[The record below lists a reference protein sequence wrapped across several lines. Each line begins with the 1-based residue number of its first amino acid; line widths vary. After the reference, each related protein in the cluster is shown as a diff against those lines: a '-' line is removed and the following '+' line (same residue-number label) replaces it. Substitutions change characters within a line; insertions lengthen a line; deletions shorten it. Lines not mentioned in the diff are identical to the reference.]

1 MHISVKNGT
10 KFHDALS
17 VGQGVFLYGGK
28 NMEQNGMPVGFG
40 MALNQNTE
48 AMIHYAAMTQEQR
61 NAIREKASSIQTK
74 EEMYH
79 LVAQIANGTL

>member
-1 MHISVKNGT
+1 MD
-10 KFHDALS
+10 F
-17 VGQGVFLYGGK
+17 
-28 NMEQNGMPVGFG
+28 NGMPVGFG

-48 AMIHYAAMTQEQR
+48 AMIRYSAMTAQQQK
-61 NAIREKASSIQTK
+61 AIREQAHQAKTK

>member
-1 MHISVKNGT
+1 MN
-10 KFHDALS
+10 HD
-17 VGQGVFLYGGK
+17 
-28 NMEQNGMPVGFG
+28 GMPMGFG

-48 AMIHYAAMTQEQR
+48 AMIHYAAMSPEQR
-61 NAIREKASSIQTK
+61 KSIRDRASSIQTK

>member
-1 MHISVKNGT
+1 
-10 KFHDALS
+10 
-17 VGQGVFLYGGK
+17 
-28 NMEQNGMPVGFG
+28 MEHEEMSVGFG

-48 AMIHYAAMTQEQR
+48 AMIHYAAMSKEQK
-61 NAIREKASSIQTK
+61 NAIREKAKSLQTK

>member
-1 MHISVKNGT
+1 MK
-10 KFHDALS
+10 HD
-17 VGQGVFLYGGK
+17 
-28 NMEQNGMPVGFG
+28 GMPVGFG

-48 AMIHYAAMTQEQR
+48 AMIHYAAMSAEQR
-61 NAIREKASSIQTK
+61 KSIRDRASSIQTK